1 MTRSLKPCPRKAFFE
16 AEFDLNEQIPYDF
29 EKSYGICYVE
39 NTFVSGAFSNTNEK
53 LNNMLDFNIL
63 NTFEEMTLFEPV

>member
-16 AEFDLNEQIPYDF
+16 AEIDLNEQIPYDF

-39 NTFVSGAFSNTNEK
+39 NTFVSGSITLIE
-53 LNNMLDFNIL
+53 LDFSL
-63 NTFEEMTLFEPV
+63 LQQARQ